1 MSHSGQTKLR
11 RRNSRNPLLDILDD
25 SRNLSLTDESRGTLN
40 ISGIAPELVKE
51 LSQAHGAAA
60 ACLAASLAATV
71 TGISAAL
78 VALVMTAPV
87 AITMAASYR
96 EESTADQTEGQNQ
109 KGTQDSEIGHGYPR
123 NRGTLGHPTP
133 EPRGP
138 IWDDGTTW
146 KVPWD
151 SASGPTDGP
160 VTDSTHACT
169 MQTLGVMG
177 YK

>member
-1 MSHSGQTKLR
+1 M
-11 RRNSRNPLLDILDD
+11 DD
-25 SRNLSLTDESRGTLN
+25 SRNLSLNDESQGT
-40 ISGIAPELVKE
+40 SGIAPELVKE
-51 LSQAHGAAA
+51 LSKAYGAAA

-78 VALVMTAPV
+78 TALMMTAPV
-87 AITMAASYR
+87 ALTMAASYR
-96 EESTADQTEGQNQ
+96 EETTEGKAEAEEQNQ
-109 KGTQDSEIGHGYPR
+109 KGTQDSGIGHGYPG
-123 NRGTLGHPTP
+123 NRGTLGHPAP
-133 EPRGP
+133 GPRDP

-169 MQTLGVMG
+169 VQTLGVMG